1 MNAIRSP
8 QSYRPAPG
16 QRPGGV
22 LRQRRR
28 VARRVNPHRT
38 LAFEVGSQLL
48 VSVGVAIAACVG
60 LAQLIPM
67 AVAQQAQLEEIN
79 QEVSKLESRVDRL
92 QNDFNYRFDPQQAQR
107 IMQEQS
113 NRVAPGQVRVIWK
126 EASPHRAD
134 VSPPPAPIAE

>member
-8 QSYRPAPG
+8 QSYPPAPG
-16 QRPGGV
+16 QRPGGG
-22 LRQRRR
+22 LRRRRR
-28 VARRVNPHRT
+28 VARRANPHRT
-38 LAFEVGSQLL
+38 MAFEVGSKLL

-60 LAQLIPM
+60 LAQLVPM

-92 QNDFNYRFDPQQAQR
+92 ENDFNYRFDPQQAQR

-126 EASPHRAD
+126 EASPHHAD
-134 VSPPPAPIAE
+134 VPPPAAPIVE